1 MSNLRD
7 GSKDNDELQQ
17 LYRQSG
23 ISIEENTGGVTV
35 NTSEI
40 DALVDQLSRGS
51 VDINDSSV
59 FAN

>member
-1 MSNLRD
+1 
-7 GSKDNDELQQ
+7 
-17 LYRQSG
+17 
-23 ISIEENTGGVTV
+23 SIEENTGGVTV